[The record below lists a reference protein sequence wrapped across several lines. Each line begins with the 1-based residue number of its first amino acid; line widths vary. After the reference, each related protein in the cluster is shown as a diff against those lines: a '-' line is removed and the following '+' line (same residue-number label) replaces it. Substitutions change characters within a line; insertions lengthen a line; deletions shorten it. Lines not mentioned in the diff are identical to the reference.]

1 MTPPFSQ
8 VDINEAKLTCL
19 KVIERRVSEH
29 SMEEIGPQEQEGTVS
44 NLNAKTVKRIMSA
57 VERSQSSFIA

>member
-29 SMEEIGPQEQEGTVS
+29 SMEEIEPQVS